1 MHMRHAWRRMIAGS
15 RLRHYLYALAAVST
29 SVAISALLE
38 YWLPTAVASF
48 SLVFLLSV
56 VVVAAHTALVP
67 ALATAV
73 LGFLAFNYFFTEPRY
88 SFVITRPDELVAAT
102 LFLVT
107 GLIGGNLANRLR
119 RQVAALES
127 TNEQSRRLLALND
140 RLAGASTI
148 DGVHTAAVQV
158 LASLVAV
165 PVCSLARTGSGTP
178 LRLVARSSGDAR
190 LEAADRRAARRAIAD
205 QHDTGFAT
213 QDEPASPWRF
223 IPLHSGSTVHAVIGL
238 RLGSLAHVPTPEELQ
253 LLAAY
258 AAQISQALTRVQL
271 TQHLEQAR
279 VAEETERLRS
289 ALLSSVS
296 HDLRTPLSSMIG
308 AASSLRDLP
317 DRLSADD
324 RRELLDG
331 ILGEGQRLNR
341 YIGNLLDM
349 TRLGHGAL
357 TLERDWAAPAD
368 LIGTAIRRTR
378 EMFPD
383 AEIRPEVDGELP
395 LLHVHPALIE
405 QALVN
410 VLENAAR
417 FAPEGTA
424 VSIRA
429 CVTDDRLAIEVSD
442 AGPGIPEQERERVF
456 EMFYRGDTATSE
468 HPGGGLG
475 LAICHGV
482 VAAHGGS
489 IAALVGPD
497 GIGTTIAIGL
507 PLVAP
512 PVADNEE
519 GAAA

>member
-1 MHMRHAWRRMIAGS
+1 MIAGS
-15 RLRHYLYALAAVST
+15 RLRHYLYAVAAVSA

-38 YWLPTAVASF
+38 HWLPAAVASF

-56 VVVAAHTALVP
+56 VVVAAHTALAP

-88 SFVITRPDELVAAT
+88 SFVITRPDELISAT

-107 GLIGGNLANRLR
+107 GVIGGNLANRLR

-127 TNEQSRRLLALND
+127 TNEQSRHLLALND
-140 RLAGASTI
+140 RLAATSTT
-148 DGVHTAAVQV
+148 DGVHTAATQA

-165 PVCSLARTGSGTP
+165 PVCSLARTGSGSP
-178 LRLVARSSGDAR
+178 LRLVARSTGDAR
-190 LEAADRRAARRAIAD
+190 LEAPDRRAARRAIAD

-213 QDEPASPWRF
+213 QEGPGNPWRF
-223 IPLHSGSTVHAVIGL
+223 IPLRSGSSVNAVLGL
-238 RLGSLAHVPTPEELQ
+238 RLGSLTHIPTREELQ
-253 LLAAY
+253 LFTAY

-279 VAEETERLRS
+279 LAEETERLRS

-308 AASSLRDLP
+308 AASSLRDLS

-383 AEIRPEVDGELP
+383 TEIRPEVDSELP
-395 LLHVHPALIE
+395 LLRVHPALIE

-410 VLENAAR
+410 VIENGAR

-424 VSIRA
+424 VKIRA
-429 CVTDDRLAIEVSD
+429 YATDDRLSIEVSD
-442 AGPGIPEQERERVF
+442 AGPGIPENERERVF
-456 EMFYRGDTATSE
+456 EMFYRGGAVASE

-482 VAAHGGS
+482 MAAHGGS
-489 IAALVGPD
+489 IAALAGPN
-497 GIGTTIAIGL
+497 GIGTTIAIRL
-507 PLVAP
+507 PLAEP
-512 PVADNEE
+512 PMADNEE